1 MAIRG
6 HQRQAIKD
14 DIESSGHLGE
24 VLGGNQRPSEAIRFG
39 YSEGYR
45 DIESSG
51 HLGEVLLKDGHDS
64 TEHLC
69 AIRCTQIRQMC
80 TQMHSDS
87 LRDGHDSTE
96 HRDVVDAF

>member
-6 HQRQAIKD
+6 HQRQSDSNIAKD
-14 DIESSGHLGE
+14 IAYIEKLDS
-24 VLGGNQRPSEAIRFG
+24 
-39 YSEGYR
+39 

-80 TQMHSDS
+80 TQMPSDA